1 MFSLV
6 GQIANQTGREYIY
19 DSHLEGGW
27 TWEKHA
33 QSQVTLDKIRSDQ
46 WDVVVLQEYSTRP
59 AYDEEIVCNQTVPY
73 LGTSKVKLYNTIP
86 CSQRLIGKEKF
97 YFPIH

>member
-73 LGTSKVKLYNTIP
+73 LGSSAL
-86 CSQRLIGKEKF
+86 
-97 YFPIH
+97 